1 MICEH
6 MPPLYTT
13 TELNDNVVE
22 NLDEVLSIKSP
33 FKVVIRNAGG
43 QDYVLSGIFM
53 EIEVVRELMQ
63 QATAMVTY
71 PFQQL

>member
-33 FKVVIRNAGG
+33 VKVVIRNAGG
-43 QDYVLSGIFM
+43 QNYVLSGM
-53 EIEVVRELMQ
+53 KDSKLSR
-63 QATAMVTY
+63 TY
-71 PFQQL
+71 HQRQSQRKRK

>member
-1 MICEH
+1 ML
-6 MPPLYTT
+6 PLY
-13 TELNDNVVE
+13 TELNDNLVE